1 MSYRDL
7 AWDGYDSNETRQW
20 DYKKEGKHMKTQ
32 RKRLAAVLL
41 SATLTLSN
49 LAGILP
55 QSSVLA
61 AEESVQTEMTQA
73 ESGSSEAQQAS
84 APAEAAQPAPAPAEA
99 SQPAPAPAEAAQPAP
114 APAEEP
120 AAAAPAE
127 SVSTPEP
134 AAAAETPAAPQQE
147 SAAPAESQSAQH
159 SAESQQS
166 PSTGKPTEKEGQ
178 TAGKAEAVTVYYR
191 AAEGGSVSSAS
202 EIVQASS
209 GAQAAGSEA
218 KAAEGFV
225 FKNWTAADGTVV
237 STSAFFAPQ
246 IPSTTNGGSYTY
258 TAHFEKVA
266 EAPATKM
273 VTVEYVAGN
282 GGTVDRNSETVDV
295 LSADAALLGSTATAQ
310 EGYQFVDWTT
320 SGDSIVSSN
329 ASFVPDLSADMPE
342 KTVYIANFK
351 KADTMP
357 AQDFEGSVSGVQV
370 NVHADEGRFP
380 EGTTMHLAPVSK
392 ASILSND
399 SVQDAVGE
407 DKEVVDAIAVDI
419 TFQDKD
425 GKEIEPAGTISVN
438 MSTSRDVSGDSH
450 QVLHIDDNGNAS
462 QVTDA
467 SAEGASFEASEF
479 SIYVI
484 TGIGTTV
491 QDPAVETWNFY
502 GADNSTILSTQSVKN
517 EETIVSPKT
526 PEKDGYIFQG
536 WAYSVESAASGTV
549 DVNAFTTRTADVST
563 TQTINLYPVFSQ
575 KLYVFFVDTYGRVWQ
590 TKEGKAGDK
599 IPTSDVTLPLGSEQ
613 SVTGWYTDSTL
624 AGEAVA
630 EVTLENSDV
639 TLYPKVESGHYL
651 FFSSG
656 DGASYVAPQFVSA
669 NGVTAKPADPARSG
683 YTFAGW
689 SSSPDSATADYTFG
703 GTLTENTTVYAV
715 WRASTNT
722 KYTVIYWTQSV
733 NDKKDAA
740 DTQKTYDYEDSIT
753 RTGISGQMAS
763 PTTSD
768 KNKGYTGFHYNSSK
782 SVSVTINGDGTTIL
796 NVYYDRDTL
805 TIDFYTYSW
814 VSWLR
819 WDWTKDETFTGL
831 YGQTLAQN
839 GYTWPSE
846 DDWYNSSKSNRL
858 TFLDAFI
865 FDTLDEFG
873 DTTSISLYRYD
884 SSGSY
889 TINHYKQNLDGS
901 YSDDSPTNSTK
912 TKGGTFY
919 FSNKYNGFTID
930 SYSTDGMRTWK
941 AASVEGSTDYYPN
954 LYIRYRRNSY
964 PLSFYNYNGTAK
976 TEQVL
981 YEASLSS
988 YESYVPDRPSDL
1000 SDEFNFEG
1008 WYKDPELTQK
1018 FDFNQNM
1025 PAGGITLYA
1034 KWAEPTYKGTVH
1046 LTIDGT
1052 GATTGLTIGYG
1063 ATISK
1068 ADMPTVV
1075 DADDNVVFQGN
1086 DKNKVTLPK
1095 DVDWIGWATKDG
1107 TQYTTFNFATQNYSD
1122 ITLYPYYVSKTKYT
1136 VTYDV
1141 NGDRGAVTDSKEYA
1155 SGAYAD
1161 IQSGDGV
1168 TALEGKAFLYWN
1180 TDKDGKG
1187 ISYYPGDKLLVTD
1200 YITLYAVYGDPA
1212 KTTSL
1217 TYKTN
1222 YPEGSG
1228 QTDDKEKLQSVNG
1241 SETLQ
1246 NNASFPALTLKEA
1259 GFAVPDG
1266 YYFTGW
1272 NTAADGCGK
1281 SVSEGADILADA
1293 DGTNILYAQWKK
1305 KQAVVLK
1312 VKGNTESVTY
1322 DGEKHSVKGYT
1333 TAITV
1338 DGTAATSLP
1347 GNLQLDETAAKGR
1360 AASGTDARTYSIG
1373 LVEGDF
1379 SITGS
1384 DLKKYSVTIQVTDGS
1399 LTILPRTVTL
1409 TSDSATREYDGT
1421 ALTAP
1426 DVTIGDLGFV
1436 RGEVTSV
1443 TANGTQTAVGTSK
1456 NYPIEIVKGTNYQDS
1471 NYEITEEYG
1480 TLEVTQSTAPFT
1492 ITAKGAE
1499 KTYDGTALTESGYT
1513 VTKPQGF
1520 EKFEVTAVVSG
1531 TITDAGTKTK
1541 DNIVESYTIKDPS
1554 GEDVTGN
1561 FTKVTTEK
1569 GTLKVNPRRV
1579 TLSSQSKSK
1588 EYDGTAL
1595 TAPEVTISGDG
1606 FVAGEVG
1613 QDSIKATGSITKVG
1627 SVANTIAYTTTSAFK
1642 ESNYNI
1648 TKKEGTLTIRKN
1660 ATLITVKSADD
1671 SKTYDGTPLTNHTIT
1686 TTGLPEGFTL
1696 TAEVTGSITDVD
1708 PNSPSGNN
1716 TVENAVIK
1724 DKDGNVVTDQFS
1736 NITCQAGTL
1745 SIEPRKVTLVS
1756 KSDSKPYDGTAL
1768 TAPDVTV
1775 GGHGFVAG
1783 EVTDIKA
1790 TGTITEKG
1798 SVENTITYTKQAAYK
1813 DSNYI
1818 VTEKTGTLTIVP
1830 ANVELVITAPSGS
1843 WEYDGNTHSTGN
1855 TVTATWSPDE
1865 NGSKYMVSATVSGS
1879 VKNVA
1884 DGTVDNVIDKSSIK
1898 ITEKSTGKDVTSNF
1912 DPDKITTE
1920 KGTLQVTPRYVELTS
1935 SSAEKQYDGTALTAP
1950 VVTVG
1955 EKNFVDGEVSNLKA
1969 TGSVLTTDEGEVI
1982 NTIEWKEGKNYDSG
1996 NYTIDKH
2003 EGKLK
2008 ITQNQADITVTAES
2022 ATKVYD
2028 GTALTNSAAKVS
2040 GLPKGFTATVTVDGS
2055 AKNVADTKTG
2065 NNKVTE
2071 VNITK
2076 DGKDVTNQFA
2086 NITKKDGTL
2095 TITKRPV
2102 TLKSESG
2109 SKPYDGTALELPEVK
2124 VTGDGFVDGEIA
2136 EGSIKATGSITKVG
2150 SVPNSITYKPTLL
2163 GNFDEN
2169 NYKITKEVGILSISK
2184 VEIAFRVTANSHT
2197 WTYDGKT
2204 NTDSGYTVIIP
2215 DNDKEIYGKFT
2226 VEADVEGS
2234 VTNVTKVPV
2243 ENKITKVTVK
2253 LNGEDVTDQFD
2264 TGKMT
2269 LEDGELQIS
2278 PVKLTLTSDT
2288 GSKEYDGTPLELPKV
2303 KVEGSII
2310 TTNDKAQIT
2319 NIRATGSVTGVTTD
2333 PVPNTISY
2341 ETSEDFIRDNYV
2353 IIMEEGTLTVTKNTK
2368 TEIVF
2373 TAKDAAK
2380 TYDGTPLT
2388 EPGVEVTGLPDGFTG
2403 QAEAGGSITNVAQT
2417 VEGNNPV
2424 TSYEILDKDGK
2435 DVKDW
2440 FTNVTTKAGTLTI
2453 TPREITLTSADA
2465 KKPYDGTPLEKKEV
2479 TVTGAHGLV
2488 DTHTI
2493 EYTYTGSQTYVGSSP
2508 NTFTYLIKD
2517 KDGNEI
2523 PVSPVSKVTPAPKKS
2538 FRAASQ
2544 DSVKKGNYIIT
2555 VVYGTLTVTDDVNP
2569 EKVVTKTHEGK
2580 AYQLG
2585 EQIVFEIR
2593 VTNIYD
2599 TAQTITLT
2607 EQDGVVFTGPD
2618 TFTDVQPG
2626 KIVTTSAYHVV
2637 NEEDLANGSYT
2648 NTVQAAFKEVGKNW
2662 EGKDK
2667 EDQFA
2672 HLTLAKEVT
2681 NTPANGAAYVN
2692 GETINY
2698 RITVTNDGTAKL
2710 YNLNITDLLTED
2722 EWNNRQALAPGEKL
2736 TFDTAYKVT
2745 DQDTEDG
2752 FVTNQAAGNA
2762 QDANGNIVKPE
2773 PASVRVPV
2781 QKAKPSLYL
2790 EKTSDK
2796 DKAVELGETIHY
2808 IIRVVNNG
2816 NTVVSDIVVKDEMT
2830 GDSWDAGTLKPG
2842 EDKSFHTEYVVTE
2855 KDILAGSV
2863 KNVALADGKDPNG
2876 DKPNVT
2882 PGEIENKTVPENS
2895 HLTVTKKTVSSP
2907 KNHSGY
2913 AVGET
2918 IRYQIEAF
2926 NDGNLTLTDV
2936 EVTDPLTGDT
2946 WKVEKLA
2953 PGEKQTFE
2961 TKYKVTEKD
2970 QSAGK
2975 VVNKATA
2982 KGKTPGSTKL
2992 VVVPGATSDPV
3003 LPKANDVVTTSNAV
3017 PTGDPTQTGA
3027 YLAMLLVAAAGI
3039 VLLSRKKKEEH
3050 R

>member
-166 PSTGKPTEKEGQ
+166 SSTGKLTEKEGQ
-178 TAGKAEAVTVYYR
+178 TAGKAEAVTVYYG

-484 TGIGTTV
+484 TGIGTTA

-733 NDKKDAA
+733 NDKKNATDSE
-740 DTQKTYDYEDSIT
+740 KTYDYAESDT
-753 RTGISGQMAS
+753 RTGTSGQTAS
-763 PTTSD
+763 PAYADRS
-768 KNKGYTGFHYNSSK
+768 KGYTGFHYNSSK
-782 SVSVTINGDGTTIL
+782 SVPVTINGDGTTIL
-796 NVYYDRDTL
+796 NVYYDRNLL
-805 TIDFYTYSW
+805 TINFYKPR
-814 VSWLR
+814 R
-819 WDWTKDETFTGL
+819 WTWTEDGTFTGL

-839 GYTWPSE
+839 GYTWPSKY
-846 DDWYNSSKSNRL
+846 DWYNSSGSNQL

-865 FDTLDEFG
+865 FDTLDEYG
-873 DTTSISLYRYD
+873 DTTSISLYRD
-884 SSGSY
+884 NSSGDI

-901 YSDDSPTNSTK
+901 YSSTPTNSTK
-912 TKGGTFY
+912 TNGGTFY
-919 FSNKYNGFTID
+919 FSNKYNGFTLD
-930 SYSTDGMRTWK
+930 TYSTNGYQWK
-941 AASVEGSTDYYPN
+941 PASAGKYTYYDSN
-954 LYIRYRRNSY
+954 LYIRYTRNKY
-964 PLSFYNYNGTAK
+964 LLSFYNYNGVTK
-976 TEQVL
+976 EEQVL
-981 YEASLSS
+981 YEASLRS
-988 YESYVPDRPSDL
+988 YEDYVPERPSDL
-1000 SDEFNFEG
+1000 SDEFTFEG

-1018 FDFNQNM
+1018 FDFDQTM
-1025 PAGGITLYA
+1025 PAGGITIYA

-1046 LTIDGT
+1046 LTIDGS
-1052 GATTGLTIGYG
+1052 GATTGLIIGYG
-1063 ATISK
+1063 ATISA

-1075 DADDNVVFQGN
+1075 NANGNTVFQGN
-1086 DKNKVTLPK
+1086 DNNKVTLPEN
-1095 DVDWIGWATKDG
+1095 VDWIGWATKNG
-1107 TQYTTFNFATQNYSD
+1107 AQYTAFHFSTQIYSD
-1122 ITLYPYYVSKTKYT
+1122 IMLYPYYVSKTKYQ

-1141 NGDRGAVTDSKEYA
+1141 NGGSGTVTDGKEYA

-1161 IQSGDGV
+1161 IRSGDGV
-1168 TALEGKAFLYWN
+1168 TALGGKAFLYWN
-1180 TDKDGKG
+1180 TKEDGKG
-1187 ISYYPGDKLLVTD
+1187 ISYYPGDKLLVTGNVS
-1200 YITLYAVYGDPA
+1200 LYAVYGDPA
-1212 KTTSL
+1212 QTTSL
-1217 TYKTN
+1217 TYNTN
-1222 YPEGSG
+1222 YPEKSG
-1228 QTDDKEKLQSVNG
+1228 QTDAEKLQSVNG

-1246 NNASFPALTLKEA
+1246 NNASFKALTVAEA
-1259 GFAVPDG
+1259 GFAVPNG
-1266 YYFTGW
+1266 YYFKGW
-1272 NTAADGCGK
+1272 NTAANGSGTA
-1281 SVSEGADILADA
+1281 VAAGADILVDA
-1293 DGTNILYAQWKK
+1293 DGTNKLYAQWEKK
-1305 KQAVVLK
+1305 KAVVL
-1312 VKGNTESVTY
+1312 TVTGKNDIVPY
-1322 DGEKHSVKGYT
+1322 DGEEHSVKGYT
-1333 TAITV
+1333 TAIKV
-1338 DGTAATSLP
+1338 DGAAATALP
-1347 GNLQLDETAAKGR
+1347 GNLQLDESKAIDKTAT
-1360 AASGTDARTYSIG
+1360 GTDADTYYIG
-1373 LVEGDF
+1373 LVQGDF
-1379 SITGS
+1379 SITGT
-1384 DLKKYSVTIQVTDGS
+1384 DLEKYSVTIQVTDGG
-1399 LTILPRTVTL
+1399 LTIQPRTVTL
-1409 TSDSATREYDGT
+1409 KSASATMAYDGT
-1421 ALTAP
+1421 ALTAQ
-1426 DVTIGDLGFV
+1426 DVTIGSFGFV
-1436 RGEVTSV
+1436 KGEVISV
-1443 TANGTQTAVGTSK
+1443 TAEGSQTAVGNSENK
-1456 NYPIEIVKGTNYQDS
+1456 PIKIVKGEKYKES
-1471 NYEITEEYG
+1471 NYKITEEYG
-1480 TLEVTQSTAPFT
+1480 TLTVTKSSAAFT
-1492 ITAKGAE
+1492 IKANNAE
-1499 KTYDGTALTESGYT
+1499 KTYDGRALTESGYT
-1513 VTKPQGF
+1513 VTMPQGF
-1520 EKFEVTAVVSG
+1520 EKFVVTAVVSG
-1531 TITDAGTKTK
+1531 SITDAGTA
-1541 DNIVESYTIKDPS
+1541 DNTVDSYTITDPS
-1554 GEDVTGN
+1554 GTDVTGN
-1561 FTKVTTEK
+1561 FTNVTK
-1569 GTLKVNPRRV
+1569 GNGTLKVNPRKV
-1579 TLSSQSKSK
+1579 TLTSATDSKI
-1588 EYDGTAL
+1588 YDGTPL
-1595 TAPEVTISGDG
+1595 TNDKVTVTGDG
-1606 FVAGEVG
+1606 FVDGEIEE
-1613 QDSIKATGSITKVG
+1613 DSIKATGSRIEKGTSKNPI
-1627 SVANTIAYTTTSAFK
+1627 SYNTVKDKFK
-1642 ESNYNI
+1642 EKNYVI
-1648 TKKEGTLTIRKN
+1648 IEDIGTLTVYAK
-1660 ATLITVKSADD
+1660 
-1671 SKTYDGTPLTNHTIT
+1671 GT
-1686 TTGLPEGFTL
+1686 
-1696 TAEVTGSITDVD
+1696 
-1708 PNSPSGNN
+1708 
-1716 TVENAVIK
+1716 
-1724 DKDGNVVTDQFS
+1724 
-1736 NITCQAGTL
+1736 
-1745 SIEPRKVTLVS
+1745 
-1756 KSDSKPYDGTAL
+1756 
-1768 TAPDVTV
+1768 
-1775 GGHGFVAG
+1775 
-1783 EVTDIKA
+1783 
-1790 TGTITEKG
+1790 
-1798 SVENTITYTKQAAYK
+1798 
-1813 DSNYI
+1813 
-1818 VTEKTGTLTIVP
+1818 
-1830 ANVELVITAPSGS
+1830 ELVVTAPSGS
-1843 WEYDGNTHSTGN
+1843 WKYDGTAHSTEN
-1855 TVTATWSPDE
+1855 KVTATWPSTDDAA
-1865 NGSKYMVSATVSGS
+1865 KYTVTATVSGS
-1879 VKNVA
+1879 VKDVK
-1884 DGTVDNVIDKSSIK
+1884 DGTVANVIDKDSIK
-1898 ITEKSTGKDVTSNF
+1898 IMEKSTGKDVTSNF
-1912 DPDKITTE
+1912 DMDKITT
-1920 KGTLQVTPRYVELTS
+1920 KNGTLQVEPRLVTLTS
-1935 SSAEKQYDGTALTAP
+1935 A
-1950 VVTVG
+1950 
-1955 EKNFVDGEVSNLKA
+1955 
-1969 TGSVLTTDEGEVI
+1969 
-1982 NTIEWKEGKNYDSG
+1982 
-1996 NYTIDKH
+1996 
-2003 EGKLK
+2003 
-2008 ITQNQADITVTAES
+2008 
-2022 ATKVYD
+2022 
-2028 GTALTNSAAKVS
+2028 
-2040 GLPKGFTATVTVDGS
+2040 
-2055 AKNVADTKTG
+2055 
-2065 NNKVTE
+2065 
-2071 VNITK
+2071 
-2076 DGKDVTNQFA
+2076 
-2086 NITKKDGTL
+2086 
-2095 TITKRPV
+2095 
-2102 TLKSESG
+2102 SG
-2109 SKPYDGTALELPEVK
+2109 SKPYDGTALELPEVT
-2124 VTGDGFVDGEIA
+2124 VGGDGFVAGEIA

-2150 SVPNSITYKPTLL
+2150 SALNSVTYSPAPI
-2163 GNFDEN
+2163 GGFNEN
-2169 NYKITKEVGILSISK
+2169 NYKITKKEGTLSISK
-2184 VEIAFRVTANSHT
+2184 AEIAFRVTANSHT
-2197 WTYDGKT
+2197 WTYDG
-2204 NTDSGYTVIIP
+2204 NAHTDSGYTVTIP
-2215 DNDKEIYGKFT
+2215 DNDKETYGKFM

-2253 LNGEDVTDQFD
+2253 LKGEDVTDQFD

-2278 PVKLTLTSDT
+2278 PVEITLTSDS

-2303 KVEGSII
+2303 KVKGNII
-2310 TTNDKAQIT
+2310 TTNGKAQIS
-2319 NIRATGSVTGVTTD
+2319 NIRATGSVTDVTTD
-2333 PVPNTISY
+2333 PVPNTITY
-2341 ETSEDFIRDNYV
+2341 ETSKDFIPENYV
-2353 IIMEEGTLTVTKNTK
+2353 ITKKEGTLTVTKNTK
-2368 TEIVF
+2368 AEIIL
-2373 TAKDAAK
+2373 TAKNASK

-2388 EPGVEVTGLPDGFTG
+2388 EPGVDVTGLPDGFTA
-2403 QAEAGGSITNVAQT
+2403 QAEAGGSITNVSQT

-2424 TSYEILDKDGK
+2424 SSYKILDKEGK

-2453 TPREITLTSADA
+2453 TARKITLTSADA
-2465 KKPYDGTPLEKKEV
+2465 TKPYDGSPLVKEEV
-2479 TVTGAHGLV
+2479 TVGGTVGLA
-2488 DTHTI
+2488 DTHII
-2493 EYTYTGSQTYVGSSP
+2493 EYTFTGSQTYVGSSP
-2508 NTFTYLIKD
+2508 NTFTYIIKD
-2517 KDGNEI
+2517 KEGNVI
-2523 PVSPVSKVTPAPKKS
+2523 PGSETKASPKS
-2538 FRAASQ
+2538 LVRRSSQ
-2544 DSVKKGNYIIT
+2544 DGQKGNYHIQ
-2555 VVYGTLTVTDDVNP
+2555 VVYGTLTVTDDVDSK
-2569 EKVVTKTHEGK
+2569 KVVTKTHEEK

-2599 TAQTITLT
+2599 TVQTITLT
-2607 EQDGVVFTGPD
+2607 EQDGVVFTGPY
-2618 TFTDVQPG
+2618 TFTGVEPG
-2626 KIVTTSAYHVV
+2626 QTVATSAFHVV
-2637 NEEDLANGSYT
+2637 NEDDLKKGTYT
-2648 NTVQAAFKEVGKNW
+2648 NTVKADFKEVKKTW
-2662 EGKDK
+2662 EGTDD
-2667 EDQFA
+2667 ENQFA
-2672 HLTLAKEVT
+2672 HLTLEKEVT
-2681 NTPANGAAYVN
+2681 NAPDDGTAYMN
-2692 GETINY
+2692 GETIRY
-2698 RITVTNDGTAKL
+2698 RITLTNDGTTAL
-2710 YNLNITDLLTED
+2710 YNLNVADILTGD
-2722 EWNNRQALAPGEKL
+2722 EWNGIEKLAPGGQL
-2736 TFDTAYKVT
+2736 TFDTSYKVT
-2745 DQDTEDG
+2745 DPDAENG
-2752 FVTNQAAGNA
+2752 FVTNQAVGNA
-2762 QDANGNIVKPE
+2762 QDGNGNFVE
-2773 PASVRVPV
+2773 PQSASVRVPV

-2796 DKAVELGETIHY
+2796 DKAVDLGETIHY
-2808 IIRVVNNG
+2808 TIHLVNNG
-2816 NTVVSDIVVKDEMT
+2816 NTTVSDIVVTDEMT
-2830 GDSWDAGTLKPG
+2830 GDSWNAGTLKPG
-2842 EDKSFHTEYVVTE
+2842 EDKTFHTEYVVTE

-2876 DKPNVT
+2876 NKPDVT
-2882 PGEIENKTVPENS
+2882 PGEEEDKTVPENA
-2895 HLTVTKKTVSSP
+2895 HLTVAKKTVSSP

-2936 EVTDPLTGDT
+2936 EVSDSLTGEN

-2961 TKYKVTEKD
+2961 TKYTVTEKD

-2982 KGKTPGSTKL
+2982 KAKTPGSTKL
-2992 VVVPGATSDPV
+2992 IVVPGTTSDPV
-3003 LPKANDVVTTSNAV
+3003 LPKAKEEVATPNAV
-3017 PTGDPTQTGA
+3017 KTGDPTQTGA
-3027 YLAMLLVAAAGI
+3027 YLAMLLVAVAGI

-3050 R
+3050 RK